1 MAVSQRL
8 TLEEFLRLPEE
19 KPALEL
25 MHGLVRKKVSPKT
38 RHSTLQAKS
47 VELINRFAEPARL
60 AFAFPELRTT
70 FAGAS
75 VVPDVS
81 VLRWDRIPRD
91 AAGELVD
98 DVVEPSDIAIE
109 IASAEQSARELADRC
124 DWYVRNAVPVAL
136 LVRSNAR
143 SVTVFRPGATPVEL
157 RGSDPIDIDDILA
170 GFDLT
175 VQDLF
180 DAASLR

>member
-25 MHGLVRKKVSPKT
+25 MHGVVGQKVSPKT

-81 VLRWDRIPRD
+81 VLR
-91 AAGELVD
+91 
-98 DVVEPSDIAIE
+98 
-109 IASAEQSARELADRC
+109 
-124 DWYVRNAVPVAL
+124 
-136 LVRSNAR
+136 
-143 SVTVFRPGATPVEL
+143 
-157 RGSDPIDIDDILA
+157 
-170 GFDLT
+170 
-175 VQDLF
+175 
-180 DAASLR
+180 